1 MLIQNVEKQFGGNMS
16 EITEHNPRAFDERF
30 IERIEDTVDIVVDNM
45 DVKDLVEY
53 TAHSLKDYYVN
64 VASVEEIDELLRDN
78 EPLPF

>member
-1 MLIQNVEKQFGGNMS
+1 MS
-16 EITEHNPRAFDERF
+16 EIKEHNPRAFDERY

-45 DVKDLVEY
+45 DVKDLVQY

-64 VASVEEIDELLRDN
+64 VASEEEIEELLRDN

>member
-1 MLIQNVEKQFGGNMS
+1 MS
-16 EITEHNPRAFDERF
+16 EIREHNPRAFDESY

-45 DVKDLVEY
+45 DLEDLIQY

-64 VASVEEIDELLRDN
+64 VASEEEIEELLRDN

>member
-1 MLIQNVEKQFGGNMS
+1 MS
-16 EITEHNPRAFDERF
+16 KILEDNPSAFDERF

-45 DVKDLVEY
+45 DVKDLVAY

-64 VASVEEIDELLRDN
+64 VASVEEIEELLRDN

>member
-1 MLIQNVEKQFGGNMS
+1 MS
-16 EITEHNPRAFDERF
+16 EIKEHNPRAFDERF

-64 VASVEEIDELLRDN
+64 VASEEEVEELLRDN

>member
-1 MLIQNVEKQFGGNMS
+1 MS
-16 EITEHNPRAFDERF
+16 VVKEQYSERY

-53 TAHSLKDYYVN
+53 TASSLKDYYVN
-64 VASVEEIDELLRDN
+64 VASEEEIEELLRDN

>member
-1 MLIQNVEKQFGGNMS
+1 MS

-45 DVKDLVEY
+45 DVKDLVQY

-64 VASVEEIDELLRDN
+64 VASEEEIEELLRDN

>member
-1 MLIQNVEKQFGGNMS
+1 MS
-16 EITEHNPRAFDERF
+16 EIKEHNPRAFDERY

-64 VASVEEIDELLRDN
+64 VASEEEIEELLRDN

>member
-1 MLIQNVEKQFGGNMS
+1 MS
-16 EITEHNPRAFDERF
+16 KILEDNPSAFDERF

-64 VASVEEIDELLRDN
+64 VASVEEIEELLRDK

>member
-1 MLIQNVEKQFGGNMS
+1 MS
-16 EITEHNPRAFDERF
+16 KILEDNPHAFDERF

-45 DVKDLVEY
+45 DVKDLVQY